1 MSNASQPDEPRA
13 DDVLGSIHERLGAE
27 RGSFLERTAVR
38 HYGDPADESR
48 AMVSGCAVV
57 DRSWVRAVAVTGEDR
72 ARFLHGQV
80 TGEVKDVEPGQGSY
94 GFVCQVKGRILTDYA
109 LSVQDDRLWME
120 MPASRAEAIVT
131 HLERYAIL
139 DQVVFAPVAAAH
151 LTLVGPRAGA
161 VLGDTLPESPWHH
174 RSLAVAGTEVVVMRD
189 PRFGE
194 QAVTLQVP
202 SDRAADVL
210 EALVSAGATP
220 AGVIALETARVAG
233 GRARYGID
241 FDDGN
246 FPKETGLDDEAV
258 SYTKG
263 CYLGQEVIARIH
275 YRGGVNRGVC
285 RLHLSD
291 DVAIGVPGAE
301 APGLSVDGRDVGRLT
316 SAVRTSDGGSIGLA
330 IVHKRGA
337 TVDQVL
343 DVETGGTATVV
354 SSPFVGEAD

>member
-1 MSNASQPDEPRA
+1 MSHVSQPGE
-13 DDVLGSIHERLGAE
+13 DVLRSIHDRLGAE
-27 RGSFLERTAVR
+27 HIPFLERRAV
-38 HYGDPADESR
+38 HHFGDPAAER
-48 AMVSGCAVV
+48 CAMDSGCAIV
-57 DRSWVRAVAVTGEDR
+57 DRSWVQGVAVTGEDR

-80 TGEVKDVEPGQGSY
+80 TGEVKDLEPGQGSY

-120 MPASRAEAIVT
+120 MPASRAEAIVA

-139 DQVVFAPVAAAH
+139 DRVVFALAAAVH
-151 LTLVGPRAGA
+151 VTLVGPQTVA
-161 VLGDTLPESPWHH
+161 VLGDTLPEAPWHH
-174 RSLAVAGTEVVVMRD
+174 RSLAVAGTEVVVVRD

-194 QAVTLQVP
+194 EAVTLQVP
-202 SDRAADVL
+202 SARAADVF
-210 EALVSAGATP
+210 EALVAEGATP
-220 AGVIALETARVAG
+220 AGVLALETARVTR
-233 GRARYGID
+233 GRARYGVD

-285 RLHLSD
+285 RLRLSD
-291 DVAIGVPGAE
+291 DVAVGLPGAE
-301 APGLSVDGRDVGRLT
+301 PPGLSLDGREVGRLT
-316 SAVRTSDGGSIGLA
+316 STARTAEGASIGLA
-330 IVHKRGA
+330 VVHKRGA

-343 DVETGGTATVV
+343 DVGTGGTATVE
-354 SSPFVGEAD
+354 SSPFVDEAD